1 MIRIARNDGKDRIVA
16 RNNNLTSK
24 QIGNVEKHNER
35 KKDSYVNPDIVN
47 ERSYLNYHYKY
58 PSDDYESV
66 FNSMVESGEI
76 STRGLKPDAK
86 KYCEMIIDVNSAYFH
101 NHGGYEFAKR
111 FYASAYRAAVNIIG
125 GEEYVLS
132 AVMHADERNSRMSKE
147 LGRDI
152 YHYHLH
158 IVYIPVVEKE
168 ILYSKRCKDKSL
180 VGKVKEVIHQV
191 SASKKWASH
200 PALDE
205 NGKPVLNKNGK
216 PVLKKSYSVLQDK
229 IYEQMKSFGY
239 TDIERGEKNSGEEHL
254 TVTQFKILQEEETLS
269 SLKEKDKALTEKI
282 AEDQK
287 KADLISAK
295 AAKIQ
300 GMTDEEF
307 PDAEKLLP
315 EPKTIE
321 SAGAYRKRIIPVISK
336 VIRKARTLFVDN
348 FALAQKLKRAN
359 DEIDRK
365 ERKISGLE
373 DTIKSKNEEIK
384 LYGEKV
390 EKYGIL
396 LHGLGENS
404 LNSLLEKARDNLRI
418 ESERRRA
425 ERQRKNRY
433 IER

>member
-1 MIRIARNDGKDRIVA
+1 MISIARNDGIDRIVV
-16 RNNNLTSK
+16 RNNNLTAK
-24 QIGNVEKHNER
+24 QIGNTEKHNER
-35 KKDSYVNPDIVN
+35 KKESYVNPDIVN

-58 PSDDYESV
+58 PSNNYESV
-66 FNSMVESGEI
+66 FTSMVESGEI

-101 NHGGYEFAKR
+101 NHGGYEYAKR

-158 IVYIPVVEKE
+158 VVYIPVVEKE

-216 PVLKKSYSVLQDK
+216 PVLKKSYSVLQDE

-254 TVTQFKILQEEETLS
+254 SVTQFKILQEEETLS
-269 SLKEKDKALTEKI
+269 SLEEKDKALTAKIDEEEKKTEVI
-282 AEDQK
+282 AK
-287 KADLISAK
+287 KSAK
-295 AAKIQ
+295 IK
-300 GMTDEEF
+300 GMINEEF
-307 PDAEKLLP
+307 PDAEELLP
-315 EPKTIE
+315 YPKTIE
-321 SAGAYRKRIIPVISK
+321 TAGAYRKRIIPVISK
-336 VIRKARTLFVDN
+336 IIGKARTLFADN
-348 FALAQKLKRAN
+348 FTLVQKLKRAN

-365 ERKISGLE
+365 DRKISGLKE
-373 DTIKSKNEEIK
+373 IIKSQNDEIK
-384 LYGEKV
+384 LYSERSD
-390 EKYGIL
+390 KYGIL

-404 LNSLLEKARDNLRI
+404 LNSLLEKARENLQI
-418 ESERRRA
+418 ESEKRRA
-425 ERQRKNRY
+425 ERQHRTY
-433 IER
+433 YER